1 MIDSKGNATTTKV
14 SANSGVVDIATH
26 AIACLDTRAA
36 RAKDTNAGKD
46 TSRHAHL
53 SVNTSKILL
62 ECLFPSPSTTR
73 ARLDERTRRRSH
85 RRRRRNRSVER
96 RRARVD
102 FAPSTRDVVVAS
114 RGALRSWR

>member
-46 TSRHAHL
+46 TSRHA
-53 SVNTSKILL
+53 TS
-62 ECLFPSPSTTR
+62 R
-73 ARLDERTRRRSH
+73 H
-85 RRRRRNRSVER
+85 
-96 RRARVD
+96 
-102 FAPSTRDVVVAS
+102 
-114 RGALRSWR
+114 